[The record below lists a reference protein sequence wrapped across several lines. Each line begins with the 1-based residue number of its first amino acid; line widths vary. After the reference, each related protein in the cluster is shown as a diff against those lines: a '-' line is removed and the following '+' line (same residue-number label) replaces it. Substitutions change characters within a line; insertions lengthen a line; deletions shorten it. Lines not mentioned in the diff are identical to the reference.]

1 MWRWPIRA
9 GLRVNDVCL
18 HQSEFDQMAFN
29 CHITNIAYQYQT
41 EATTLF
47 LGMYLLELQKNI
59 QYIEL
64 NNKC

>member
-1 MWRWPIRA
+1 
-9 GLRVNDVCL
+9 
-18 HQSEFDQMAFN
+18 MAFN